1 MNIRK
6 ITNAYYSKFCCSNID
21 LLDKGTYFIESSERN
36 ANMLGFGCK
45 FSIYVFKSDEKTII
59 SYSPEYRDKLN
70 VVKLENNP
78 KIIIDLLLEKL
89 PEIVIRKLFLYT
101 GNKTL
106 DTTGVIKLCK
116 EHYYDYEIFFLSLH
130 PNANISDGWLKEYF
144 EEKTAKGY
152 MFGYF
157 DKDKLVTVS
166 DAPDMPYMNG
176 IIQHTGIATVK
187 EYRNKGYAKKVAY
200 FAAEEL
206 IKSGICPQWET
217 EKSNIASINLAKS
230 IGYQEIAEAY
240 ILEER

>member
-1 MNIRK
+1 
-6 ITNAYYSKFCCSNID
+6 
-21 LLDKGTYFIESSERN
+21 
-36 ANMLGFGCK
+36 
-45 FSIYVFKSDEKTII
+45 
-59 SYSPEYRDKLN
+59 
-70 VVKLENNP
+70 
-78 KIIIDLLLEKL
+78 
-89 PEIVIRKLFLYT
+89 
-101 GNKTL
+101 
-106 DTTGVIKLCK
+106 
-116 EHYYDYEIFFLSLH
+116 
-130 PNANISDGWLKEYF
+130 
-144 EEKTAKGY
+144 

-230 IGYQEIAEAY
+230 IGYQ
-240 ILEER
+240 